1 MLLLLSAASAS
12 LHEQHPLVP
21 AGTEP
26 QPSWDREP
34 NVRCDH
40 PVTDVVSD
48 APNADACAKAC
59 TSRPSC
65 VAAVHNGT
73 CILHDQCTIL
83 RPAGGSVALFRPSQM
98 VPAGGPAAVKWQH
111 PVVMVIW

>member
-1 MLLLLSAASAS
+1 MGVRGGDGAMPVLTLSKLKQHTEYGSSRNTRSDVRNMLLLLSAASAS

-21 AGTEP
+21 AGTAP

-40 PVTDVVSD
+40 PVTDVVGD

-59 TSRPSC
+59 TSTTLVR
-65 VAAVHNGT
+65 
-73 CILHDQCTIL
+73 
-83 RPAGGSVALFRPSQM
+83 RGGAQRDMHSP
-98 VPAGGPAAVKWQH
+98 
-111 PVVMVIW
+111 